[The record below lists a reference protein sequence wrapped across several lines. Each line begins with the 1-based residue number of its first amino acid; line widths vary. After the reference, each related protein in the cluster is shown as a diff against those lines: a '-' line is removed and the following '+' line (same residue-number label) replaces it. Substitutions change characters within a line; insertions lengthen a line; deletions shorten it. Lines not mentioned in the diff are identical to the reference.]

1 MIINALKNISL
12 YKDVY
17 KHLPEA
23 IAFLQKNDFSEL
35 EEGKNE
41 FNDNFYVVKIKG
53 EKNPNF
59 EGVLEVHKEWIDIH
73 IPLNTNDIIAYKEL
87 SFCRNIDK
95 EYNEENDYMLYREQ
109 DSCIA
114 VLPIQYFCIIDTTMT
129 HMAMLGE
136 GCIEKLVIKIRK

>member
-17 KHLPEA
+17 THLPEA
-23 IAFLQKNDFSEL
+23 IDYLQKNDFSEL
-35 EEGKNE
+35 VEGKND
-41 FNDNFYVVKIKG
+41 FNDNFYIVKIKG

-59 EGVLEVHKEWIDIH
+59 EGILEVHKEWIDIH

-87 SFCRNIDK
+87 SFCRNIEK

-136 GCIEKLVIKIRK
+136 GSIEKLVIKIRK

>member
-23 IAFLQKNDFSEL
+23 IAFLENNDFSEL
-35 EEGKNE
+35 VEGKNE
-41 FNDNFYVVKIKG
+41 FSDNFYIVKIIG

-87 SFCRNIDK
+87 SFCRNIEK

-136 GCIEKLVIKIRK
+136 GSIEKLVIKIRK

>member
-17 KHLPEA
+17 THLPEA
-23 IAFLQKNDFSEL
+23 IDFLQKNDFSEL
-35 EEGKNE
+35 VEGKND
-41 FNDNFYVVKIKG
+41 FNDNFYIVKIKG

-59 EGVLEVHKEWIDIH
+59 EGILEVHKEWIDIH

-87 SFCRNIDK
+87 SFCRNIEK

-136 GCIEKLVIKIRK
+136 GSIEKLVIKIRK

>member
-35 EEGKNE
+35 VEGKNE
-41 FNDNFYVVKIKG
+41 FSDNFYIVKIKG

-87 SFCRNIDK
+87 SYCRNIEK

-136 GCIEKLVIKIRK
+136 GIIEKLVIKIRK

>member
-35 EEGKNE
+35 VEGKNE
-41 FNDNFYVVKIKG
+41 FSDNFYIVKIKD

-87 SFCRNIDK
+87 SYCRNIEK

-136 GCIEKLVIKIRK
+136 GIIEKLVIKIRK

>member
-23 IAFLQKNDFSEL
+23 IAFLKKNDFSEL
-35 EEGKNE
+35 VEGKNE
-41 FNDNFYVVKIKG
+41 FSDNFYIVKING

-87 SFCRNIDK
+87 SFCRNIEK

-136 GCIEKLVIKIRK
+136 GSIEKLVIKIRK

>member
-17 KHLPEA
+17 THLPEA
-23 IAFLQKNDFSEL
+23 IDFLQKNDFSEL
-35 EEGKNE
+35 VEGKND
-41 FNDNFYVVKIKG
+41 FNDNFYIVKIKG

-87 SFCRNIDK
+87 SFCRNIEK
-95 EYNEENDYMLYREQ
+95 EYNEENDYILYREQ

-129 HMAMLGE
+129 HMAMLGD
-136 GCIEKLVIKIRK
+136 GSIEKLVIKIRK

>member
-17 KHLPEA
+17 THLPEA
-23 IAFLQKNDFSEL
+23 IDFLQKNDFSEL
-35 EEGKNE
+35 VEGKND
-41 FNDNFYVVKIKG
+41 FNDNFYIVKIKG

-59 EGVLEVHKEWIDIH
+59 EGVLEVHNEWIDIH

-87 SFCRNIDK
+87 SFCRNIEK

-136 GCIEKLVIKIRK
+136 GSIEKLVIKIRK

>member
-87 SFCRNIDK
+87 SFCRNIEK

>member
-17 KHLPEA
+17 THLPEA
-23 IAFLQKNDFSEL
+23 IDFLQKNDFSEL
-35 EEGKNE
+35 VEGKND
-41 FNDNFYVVKIKG
+41 FNDNFYIVKIKG

-87 SFCRNIDK
+87 SFCRNIEK

-136 GCIEKLVIKIRK
+136 GSIEKLVIKIRK

>member
-35 EEGKNE
+35 VEGKNE
-41 FNDNFYVVKIKG
+41 FSDNFYIVKIKD

-87 SFCRNIDK
+87 SFCRNIEK

-136 GCIEKLVIKIRK
+136 GSIEKLVIKIRK